1 MSKRLTEAYTR
12 TVRKPGRHSFPN
24 ESGQCLVVSPK
35 LRKRWVQRLT
45 IGGKSTDLGLGGY
58 PLVSLKEAREK
69 AQANRKLARAGANPR
84 VAQHSVPTFAEAA
97 EKVIAFNRPTWR
109 NAKHAAQWSSTLET
123 YTFSHFGEKPVDE
136 ISSGD
141 VMNALTPIWTAK
153 PETARR
159 VRQRTSAVMKWAIAN
174 NFRPDNPAGE
184 AIEAALP
191 KTPRIRAH
199 MAALPYAEVPAT
211 LESIRASTARPAT
224 RLALEFLILTATR
237 SGEVRAAAWD
247 EIGLDSHVWTIP
259 AARMKA
265 GREHRVPL
273 STWARE
279 ILEEARSLDAGS
291 GLVFPSPQGKPL
303 SDMSMTALLRRLEI
317 PCVPHGFRSSFRDWA
332 AECTDTPHAVMEAA
346 LAHTVPNA
354 TEAAYFRSDLFE
366 RRCRLMDQWAEYLGG

>member
-1 MSKRLTEAYTR
+1 
-12 TVRKPGRHSFPN
+12 
-24 ESGQCLVVSPK
+24 
-35 LRKRWVQRLT
+35 
-45 IGGKSTDLGLGGY
+45 
-58 PLVSLKEAREK
+58 
-69 AQANRKLARAGANPR
+69 
-84 VAQHSVPTFAEAA
+84 
-97 EKVIAFNRPTWR
+97 
-109 NAKHAAQWSSTLET
+109 
-123 YTFSHFGEKPVDE
+123 VDE